1 MFDDVFAHYL
11 TNAENVGVKTTG
23 MGSMFRLSYRVS
35 LNDVREG
42 KAFIDALRDGI
53 DWSCVPAYLVG
64 TAVALVTGVLSIHLM
79 RYIGKKRRFG
89 GFAYYCWVI
98 GVLSIILY
106 LIF

>member
-1 MFDDVFAHYL
+1 MAVGLRRDFAVNFSFLLSIPAVFGAAIL
-11 TNAENVGVKTTG
+11 
-23 MGSMFRLSYRVS
+23 
-35 LNDVREG
+35 
-42 KAFIDALRDGI
+42 AFIDALRDGI